1 MYEAAVRCWNTSI
14 CLAVVC
20 LCYSQLNHP
29 VRPAHRTAALPY
41 IVTGMNGFAGL
52 PNNDLR
58 LGPAASKINRPM
70 APLPDTVGLAEFGSV
85 QVEFDA
91 LSARTGNESYAKA
104 ADGIIHLL
112 HKNYPDQVS
121 CSSL

>member
-1 MYEAAVRCWNTSI
+1 MLEYKYLPGCCMLV
-14 CLAVVC
+14 L
-20 LCYSQLNHP
+20 Q
-29 VRPAHRTAALPY
+29 PAQSSGPSSPQRTAALPY

-112 HKNYPDQVS
+112 HKNYPEPGQHLFKPVT
-121 CSSL
+121 C